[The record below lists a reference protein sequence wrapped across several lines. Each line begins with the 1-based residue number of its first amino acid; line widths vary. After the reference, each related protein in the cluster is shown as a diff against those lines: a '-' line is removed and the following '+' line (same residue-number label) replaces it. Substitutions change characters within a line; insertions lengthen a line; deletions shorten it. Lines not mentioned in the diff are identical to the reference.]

1 MAFKNHNECFCFEP
15 AKEKVFHHKNEPF
28 EPGQQVLTTAMN
40 LLILQTNSLDH
51 NNLAHWPDGL
61 VICMKSSLLSKFR
74 NAYVH
79 HGFLPKQALHH

>member
-1 MAFKNHNECFCFEP
+1 MN
-15 AKEKVFHHKNEPF
+15 VFVLNLQKRRIFTTKMNLLKLGNSSF
-28 EPGQQVLTTAMN
+28 LTTAMN